1 MEPVGRCLLGD
12 IIVYFEVVSFGE
24 TCCIASDRLKNIQ
37 LVDFTPVYGCRDAS
51 FKMLVELFGLQ
62 ITGTST

>member
-51 FKMLVELFGLQ
+51 FKN
-62 ITGTST
+62 